1 MADEDKDKNELARV
15 RTDFS
20 EDRTVLA
27 NERTFAGWVRTGY
40 AGVGIGL
47 AFNALFARLE
57 PPWVAKLI
65 ATAFLLI
72 AVMIFIAADRRASA
86 VFARLDTHTVK
97 SVNVTNV
104 RVVSIGSVLA
114 TLALVAVIWLLTFE
128 AGGEVVEPEVNLTSE

>member
-1 MADEDKDKNELARV
+1 MADEDKDTNELAQI

-57 PPWVAKLI
+57 PAWVAKLI

-86 VFARLDTHTVK
+86 VFSRLNTHTVK
-97 SVNVTNV
+97 SVNVASV
-104 RVVSIGSVLA
+104 RMVSIGSILA
-114 TLALVAVIWLLTFE
+114 TLALVAAIWFLNFE
-128 AGGEVVEPEVNLTSE
+128 PLG